1 MHMYIYIWIYIY
13 IYICAYIY
21 IYAYVYSG
29 CMCIYIVVV
38 HVYKNMFMQMIGS
51 VCPQDFHHLAAKI
64 TFASGGQSLKGL
76 LF

>member
-1 MHMYIYIWIYIY
+1 MHMYI
-13 IYICAYIY
+13 A
-21 IYAYVYSG
+21 VV
-29 CMCIYIVVV
+29 CIYIVVV

>member
-1 MHMYIYIWIYIY
+1 MYIYIDLY
-13 IYICAYIY
+13 IYICAY

-29 CMCIYIVVV
+29 CMYIYIVVV
-38 HVYKNMFMQMIGS
+38 HVYTNMFMQMIGS

-64 TFASGGQSLKGL
+64 AFASGGQSLKGL

>member
-1 MHMYIYIWIYIY
+1 MQMYIAVVCIYIH
-13 IYICAYIY
+13 
-21 IYAYVYSG
+21 
-29 CMCIYIVVV
+29 IVVV

-64 TFASGGQSLKGL
+64 TFASGGQSLKAL